1 MAHDAEILRK
11 AAARLR
17 RNDPVLAVI
26 IRDVGPCRLRVEV
39 RGGAFAALAESIVY
53 QQITGKAAASIYGRL
68 RRLVRRR
75 HPRPQDILAATAKAL
90 RKVGLSRQKVAYLR
104 DLSER
109 VRDGLKLRSIARLED
124 EAVIE
129 ALIEV
134 KGIGRW
140 TAEMFLMFRL
150 HRPDVLP
157 AGDLGIV
164 NAIRRLYGLRKR
176 PDAKRV
182 LRIGEAWKPYRSVAS
197 WYLWQTL
204 RNEPDP
210 TVRKAAATS
219 APSARAAGSPRR
231 SLPKSRVR

>member
-150 HRPDVLP
+150 GRLDVLP
-157 AGDLGIV
+157 VHDYGIRK
-164 NAIRRLYGLRKR
+164 AMQKAYGIRELPSPARMRALAERWR
-176 PDAKRV
+176 
-182 LRIGEAWKPYRSVAS
+182 PYRTVAC
-197 WYLWQTL
+197 WYLW
-204 RNEPDP
+204 
-210 TVRKAAATS
+210 
-219 APSARAAGSPRR
+219 R
-231 SLPKSRVR
+231 SLESKAGRA